1 MNPVLQ
7 EYQNTMVIIKHI
19 NILFIKAIIILLLF
33 YLPLSAKNG
42 SDYQTRS
49 NEVAFLNFTFGDYY
63 IDVKEKR
70 NHSIDIGEL
79 TWYRYPGFSYTKP
92 TYWYFINGTNEPF
105 SLNMGYVNNQLN
117 DIKLISSNNYENI
130 ENVKDIYVR
139 KYGVEFIRKASGL
152 GYSYTWLIN
161 NMKVTIDRKNGGRGD
176 CIIHYSVIND
186 NNAI

>member
-70 NHSIDIGEL
+70 NHSIDMGEL
-79 TWYRYPGFSYTKP
+79 TWYRLSLIHISEP
-92 TYWYFINGTNEPF
+92 TRPY
-105 SLNMGYVNNQLN
+105 
-117 DIKLISSNNYENI
+117 
-130 ENVKDIYVR
+130 
-139 KYGVEFIRKASGL
+139 
-152 GYSYTWLIN
+152 
-161 NMKVTIDRKNGGRGD
+161 
-176 CIIHYSVIND
+176 
-186 NNAI
+186 